1 MPLPV
6 VILHGWSDSEVSFR
20 PLAEF
25 LRSAGR
31 SVMPIYLGNYVTL
44 EDSLTIQDLAKAF
57 VRALADA
64 GIPTSNHSFD
74 LVVHSTGTLVAR
86 EWLTRYYLEPGL
98 PCPVAHFLMLAP
110 ANFGSPLA
118 HKGRTM
124 FGRLVKG
131 WKSGFETGTQ
141 ILKALEMASPYSWS
155 LAERDLF
162 GTRSYYKP
170 DECMV
175 AVLVGNQ
182 PYREWPQ
189 SMVNERG
196 SDGTVY
202 VASANLNANR
212 ITITLGR
219 KTDRPLVDRARPAF
233 APVAFAVI
241 GGRDHTDIT
250 RPAPGE
256 PLGDMM
262 LRFLALE
269 SDASYR
275 TYSEDCARITGA
287 TLPPE
292 PLRDLP
298 DEAHRYQ
305 NVVVKVRDDL
315 GFSVPDY
322 FLEFYE
328 SSPRSNEVMARVQRE
343 VLEKVHPYN
352 DDESYRSLIFDL
364 TDLDRV
370 LADGTRL
377 LFSVSAASVGS
388 LVEYSA
394 GKRNDVGALEVPVN
408 GDALRFWRPN
418 ETMLTEV
425 IIERVQ
431 KPKVFRVRPYRR

>member
-6 VILHGWSDSEVSFR
+6 VILHGWSDTDASFK

-31 SVMPIYLGNYVTL
+31 SVLPIYLGNYVTL

-57 VRALADA
+57 VPALADA

-74 LVVHSTGTLVAR
+74 LIVHSTGALVAR

-141 ILKALEMASPYSWS
+141 ILKALEMASPYTWA

-202 VASANLNANR
+202 VASANLNATR
-212 ITITLGR
+212 LTITLGR
-219 KTDRPLVDRARPAF
+219 KEDRPLVERTQPRF
-233 APVAFAVI
+233 TPVAFAVI
-241 GGRDHTDIT
+241 AGRDHSTIT
-250 RPAPGE
+250 RPEPGDL
-256 PLGDMM
+256 PGALI

-269 SDASYR
+269 SGDSYR
-275 TYSEDCARITGA
+275 SYSEECSRITDGA
-287 TLPPE
+287 LPLQS
-292 PLRDLP
+292 LRDLP

-315 GFSVPDY
+315 GLSVPDY

-328 SSPRSNEVMARVQRE
+328 SNPRSNEVMARVQRE

-394 GKRNDVGALEVPVN
+394 GKSNDVGALEVPVN
-408 GDALRFWRPN
+408 GDAQRFWRPN

-425 IIERVQ
+425 VIERVP
-431 KPKVFRVRPYRR
+431 KPKVFRVRPYRG